1 MRQDFFFFLNKYLD
15 PRDGEFPLTA
25 STLSW
30 VEVLL

>member
-1 MRQDFFFFLNKYLD
+1 MRQDAFFLNKYLD
-15 PRDGEFPLTA
+15 PRDGEFPLTV